1 MFTGY
6 YIKNGH
12 IYGLNGYTKFRI
24 ADGHIYEDD
33 KGYTKCWI
41 HNKAIFKVG
50 EGKTRFFINADKLYG
65 PNKQLPWLPI
75 A

>member
-50 EGKTRFFINADKLYG
+50 EGKTRFLSMQINYMDQTNSYPG
-65 PNKQLPWLPI
+65 CH
-75 A
+75 